1 MKKVKNKI
9 YITYADEVFEYFKS
23 FGATVGHG
31 GPYFKWLDS
40 KRNLSELQHNKFLK
54 HTAKNLVLT
63 GYLDFKR
70 PFTFLLT
77 QSGYDY
83 TQGGALLCNNIDL
96 TQFVDLHVDAA
107 SQFNM
112 LWEII
117 GKEESALFYVG
128 GPLFYK
134 VASALIIGLPSD
146 YSTYLSSLDQPK
158 RRRNVW
164 FRELYLSMDD
174 DTRKRFLQALSLSI
188 KDTYE
193 EYYPSPL
200 TGEEEMLE
208 WASNFSEEIDN
219 KNMSIMQGE
228 KKIKIFISHSSKD
241 KKIVEALVDL
251 LIILGVN
258 NKEQMFCSSCPP
270 FDVKVNDDIFATLK
284 EQYQNYNLYMI
295 YMLSDNYY
303 ESPFSL
309 NEMGAGWVLLYDY
322 QCVTLPGFS
331 PNDIKG
337 CVDTK
342 KKALVLDSETLGLE
356 LNDFKNDIIK
366 LMGLPSI
373 DPKIW
378 EMKRDRFIEEIKRK
392 GNTEKGTGTV

>member
-1 MKKVKNKI
+1 
-9 YITYADEVFEYFKS
+9 
-23 FGATVGHG
+23 
-31 GPYFKWLDS
+31 
-40 KRNLSELQHNKFLK
+40 
-54 HTAKNLVLT
+54 
-63 GYLDFKR
+63 
-70 PFTFLLT
+70 
-77 QSGYDY
+77 
-83 TQGGALLCNNIDL
+83 
-96 TQFVDLHVDAA
+96 
-107 SQFNM
+107 
-112 LWEII
+112 
-117 GKEESALFYVG
+117 
-128 GPLFYK
+128 
-134 VASALIIGLPSD
+134 
-146 YSTYLSSLDQPK
+146 
-158 RRRNVW
+158 
-164 FRELYLSMDD
+164 
-174 DTRKRFLQALSLSI
+174 
-188 KDTYE
+188 
-193 EYYPSPL
+193 
-200 TGEEEMLE
+200 
-208 WASNFSEEIDN
+208 
-219 KNMSIMQGE
+219 
-228 KKIKIFISHSSKD
+228 
-241 KKIVEALVDL
+241 
-251 LIILGVN
+251 
-258 NKEQMFCSSCPP
+258 MFCSSCPP